1 MAELLHRLGTF
12 AARRAWTVIV
22 AWAVILGVVVGGF
35 LLGSKGL
42 SSSFDIPGTASGDVI
57 AKLQEELPDFSGASG
72 AVVFR
77 TADGSALTDEQKS
90 GISGLVASAGDLPDV
105 ARVTDPFSTQ
115 QQLDDQRQQVVD
127 GRQQLAD
134 ARAQAESGAQQLDAG
149 TAQLDAGQQQL
160 DAARAQLEAAP
171 LPTAQKQ
178 AQLEALDQQ
187 QAQLDQQRAALA
199 QQQTQVTD
207 GVAQIS
213 AQETQLADGAEL
225 LSFAD
230 AIRLVSDDA
239 STAIVN
245 VGFSEPRLELSEASK
260 DAVVEHFTAE
270 PVPGVDVAFNTEI
283 AQGVPEILG
292 VGEAI
297 GVAIAAIVLVV
308 VLGSVLAAAFPIV
321 TALVGVA
328 IGAMATL
335 SFSGVVQ
342 MASVTPILGVM
353 LGLAVGIDYA
363 LFILYR
369 HRRQLLQ
376 GAEVVESIGLA
387 NGTAGNA
394 VVFAGTTVIVALLAL
409 NITGIPFLGLM
420 GTAGAVSVL
429 VAVLIAVSLIPALLG
444 LAGPRILTRKAR
456 ARATAAADA
465 MERPRR
471 AAGSA
476 PAPVDSAEHPRRAA
490 RSAEPPV
497 DSAEHPRRAARTG
510 SIATVSAVKPMSTL
524 RAVLTMVIATLALLV
539 VAIPALSMRLGLPDG
554 GSEAED
560 STAYQAFTWTDQAF
574 GAGANAPLLVTAT
587 LPAGTA
593 EADVQGIQLD
603 VARELFAQD
612 DVAAVAPVAV
622 SDDRTLAAFQVIP
635 KEGPNA
641 VSTEQLVRDLRSL
654 PAVDGDIELAV
665 AGAAAINID
674 ISEGLADVLPIYL
687 VVVVGLSFLIMIMVF
702 RSLLVPLI
710 ATVGFVLSL
719 FATYG
724 AVTAVF
730 QWGWLGGILGVHN
743 PGPILSFL
751 PVILVGILFGL
762 AMDYQLF
769 LATGMREAWAHGA
782 APRLAVAQGFRAG
795 RTVVTAA
802 AIIMIAVFSGFIA
815 SDAVIIKSMGL
826 GLALGVLFDAFIV
839 RMLLIPA
846 IMHVLGG
853 SAWWLPRW
861 LDRIVPNV
869 DVEGSALERRHPAH
883 HDA

>member
-22 AWAVILGVVVGGF
+22 AWTVILGVVVGGF
-35 LLGSKGL
+35 LLGFKGL

-57 AKLQEELPDFSGASG
+57 AKLQDELPDFSGASG
-72 AVVFR
+72 SVVFR
-77 TADGSALTDEQKS
+77 TTDGSALTDEQKS
-90 GISGLVASAGDLPDV
+90 EISALVSSAGDLPDV

-115 QQLDDQRQQVVD
+115 KQLDDQRQQVAD

-134 ARAQAESGAQQLDAG
+134 ARAQAESGQQQLDAG
-149 TAQLDAGQQQL
+149 KAQLDAGQQQL
-160 DAARAQLEAAP
+160 DAGRAQIEAAP
-171 LPTAQKQ
+171 LPAAQKQ
-178 AQLEALDQQ
+178 AQLSALDEQ
-187 QAQLDQQRAALA
+187 QAQLDQQRATLE

-207 GVAQIS
+207 GLAQIA

-230 AIRLVSDDA
+230 AIRLVSDDG

-245 VGFSEPRLELSEASK
+245 VSFDKPRLELSETSK
-260 DAVVEHFTAE
+260 EAVVEHFSE
-270 PVPGVDVAFNTEI
+270 PVAATDVAFNTEI
-283 AQGVPEILG
+283 SQGIPEIFG
-292 VGEAI
+292 VGEVI
-297 GVAIAAIVLVV
+297 GVAVAGVVLLV
-308 VLGSVLAAAFPIV
+308 VLGSLLAASFPIV
-321 TALVGVA
+321 TAIVGVA

-342 MASVTPILGVM
+342 MASVTPFLGVM

-376 GAEVVESIGLA
+376 GADVVESIGLA

-394 VVFAGTTVIVALLAL
+394 VVFAGSTVIVALLAL

-429 VAVLIAVSLIPALLG
+429 VAVLIAVSLTPALLG
-444 LAGPRILTRKAR
+444 LAGTRILSRR
-456 ARATAAADA
+456 ARAKAV
-465 MERPRR
+465 
-471 AAGSA
+471 AAGEA
-476 PAPVDSAEHPRRAA
+476 V
-490 RSAEPPV
+490 
-497 DSAEHPRRAARTG
+497 EHPRRAARTAAADADEHPRRAAR
-510 SIATVSAVKPMSTL
+510 IETVPVATSGRPVRPMSTL
-524 RAVLTMVIATLALLV
+524 RAVVTMVVAIAALLV
-539 VAIPALSMRLGLPDG
+539 IAIPALSMRLGLPDG

-560 STAYQAFTWTDQAF
+560 SSGYKAFTWSEQAF
-574 GAGANAPLLVTAT
+574 GAGSNAPLLVTAA
-587 LPAGTA
+587 LPQGTA
-593 EADVQGIQLD
+593 EADVQGLQLQI
-603 VARELFAQD
+603 ARELFDQD

-641 VSTEQLVRDLRSL
+641 VSTERLVRDLRSL
-654 PAVDGDIELAV
+654 PPVNGDIELGV

-687 VVVVGLSFLIMIMVF
+687 IVVVGLSFLIMVAVF

-710 ATVGFVLSL
+710 ATGGFVLSL
-719 FATYG
+719 FATFG

-730 QWGWLGGILGVHN
+730 QWGWLGDLFGVHN

-769 LATGMREAWAHGA
+769 LTTGMREAWAHGA
-782 APRLAVAQGFRAG
+782 KPRLAVALGFRAG
-795 RTVVTAA
+795 RTVVAAA
-802 AIIMIAVFSGFIA
+802 AIIMIAVFSGFIT
-815 SDAVIIKSMGL
+815 SEAVIIKSFGL
-826 GLALGVLFDAFIV
+826 GLALGVLLDAFLV
-839 RMLLIPA
+839 RMLLVPA
-846 IMHVLGG
+846 IMHVVGG
-853 SAWWLPRW
+853 AAWWLPRW
-861 LDRIVPNV
+861 LDRLIPNV

-883 HDA
+883 HG

>member
-1 MAELLHRLGTF
+1 MAELLHRLGTL

-22 AWAVILGVVVGGF
+22 AWVVILGVVGGGF
-35 LLGSKGL
+35 AIGFTGL

-57 AKLQEELPDFSGASG
+57 AELQDELPDFSGASG

-77 TADGSALTDEQKS
+77 TSDGSALTDAQKS
-90 GISGLVASAGDLPDV
+90 DITALVDSAGDLPDV
-105 ARVTDPFSTQ
+105 ARVTDPFEAQT
-115 QQLDDQRQQVVD
+115 QLDTQRQQVVD

-134 ARAQAESGAQQLDAG
+134 ARAQAESGQ
-149 TAQLDAGQQQL
+149 AQLDAGVAQLDQGQQQL
-160 DAARAQLEAAP
+160 DTGRAQLDAAP
-171 LPTAQKQ
+171 LPDAQKQ
-178 AQLEALDQQ
+178 AQLDELDQQ

-199 QQQTQVTD
+199 QQQTQLTD
-207 GVAQIS
+207 GLAEIS
-213 AQETQLADGAEL
+213 AQETQLAEGAEL

-230 AIRLVSDDA
+230 AIRLVSDDG

-245 VGFSEPRLELSEASK
+245 VSFGEPRLELSESSK
-260 DAVVEHFTAE
+260 EAVVEHFTAD
-270 PVPGVDVAFNTEI
+270 PVDGVDVAFNTEI
-283 AQGVPEILG
+283 SQGVPEILG

-297 GVAIAAIVLVV
+297 GVAVAAIVLIV
-308 VLGSVLAAAFPIV
+308 VLGSLLAASFPII

-335 SFSGVVQ
+335 SFSGLVQ

-376 GAEVVESIGLA
+376 GADVVESIGLA

-394 VVFAGTTVIVALLAL
+394 VVFAGMTVIVALLAL

-420 GTAGAVSVL
+420 GTAGAVSVF
-429 VAVLIAVSLIPALLG
+429 VAVLIAVSLTPALLG
-444 LAGPRILTRKAR
+444 LAGSRILSRR
-456 ARATAAADA
+456 ARSRIAAAGEA
-465 MERPRR
+465 T
-471 AAGSA
+471 
-476 PAPVDSAEHPRRAA
+476 HPRRAA
-490 RSAEPPV
+490 RAGAPV
-497 DSAEHPRRAARTG
+497 ADAAQHPRRAARTG
-510 SIATVSAVKPMSTL
+510 AVATVPTAKPMSTL
-524 RAVLTMVIATLALLV
+524 RAVVTMVVAIAALLI

-560 STAYQAFTWTDQAF
+560 STAYQAFTWTEDAF
-574 GAGANAPLLVTAT
+574 GAGANAPLLITAA

-593 EADVQGIQLD
+593 DADVQGLQLE
-603 VARELFAQD
+603 VARELFALD

-622 SDDRTLAAFQVIP
+622 SDDRALAAFQVIP
-635 KEGPNA
+635 QEGPNA
-641 VSTEQLVRDLRSL
+641 VSTEQLVRDLRAL
-654 PAVDGDIELAV
+654 PPVDGDIELGV

-687 VVVVGLSFLIMIMVF
+687 VVVVGLSFLIMVMVF

-710 ATVGFVLSL
+710 ATAGFVLSL

-730 QWGWLGGILGVHN
+730 QWGWLGEVLGVHN
-743 PGPILSFL
+743 AGPILSFL

-782 APRLAVAQGFRAG
+782 SPRLAVAQGFRAG
-795 RTVVTAA
+795 RTVVSAA

-815 SDAVIIKSMGL
+815 SDSVIIKSMGL
-826 GLALGVLFDAFIV
+826 GLALGVLFDAFVV
-839 RMLLIPA
+839 RMLLMPA
-846 IMHVLGG
+846 VMHVLGG

-861 LDRIVPNV
+861 LDRVVPNV

-883 HDA
+883 H

>member
-22 AWAVILGVVVGGF
+22 AWVVILGVVGGGF
-35 LLGSKGL
+35 AIGFKGL

-57 AKLQEELPDFSGASG
+57 AELQDELPDFSGASG

-77 TADGSALTDEQKS
+77 TSDGSALTDAQK
-90 GISGLVASAGDLPDV
+90 GDITTLVDSAGDLPDV
-105 ARVTDPFSTQ
+105 ARVTDPFEAQ
-115 QQLDDQRQQVVD
+115 AQLDTQRQQVVD

-134 ARAQAESGAQQLDAG
+134 ARAQAEAGQAQLDAG
-149 TAQLDAGQQQL
+149 AAQLDQGQQQL
-160 DAARAQLEAAP
+160 DAGRAQLDAAP
-171 LPTAQKQ
+171 LPDAQKQ
-178 AQLEALDQQ
+178 AQFDELDQQ
-187 QAQLDQQRAALA
+187 QTQLDQQRAALA

-207 GVAQIS
+207 GLAQI
-213 AQETQLADGAEL
+213 ATQETQLAEGAEL

-230 AIRLVSDDA
+230 AIRLVSDDG

-245 VGFSEPRLELSEASK
+245 VSFGEPRLELSEASK
-260 DAVVEHFTAE
+260 EAVVEHFTAD
-270 PVPGVDVAFNTEI
+270 PVDGVDVAFNTEI
-283 AQGVPEILG
+283 SQGVPEILG

-297 GVAIAAIVLVV
+297 GVAVAAIVLIV
-308 VLGSVLAAAFPIV
+308 VLGSLLAASFPII

-335 SFSGVVQ
+335 SFSGLVQ

-376 GAEVVESIGLA
+376 GADVVESIGLA

-394 VVFAGTTVIVALLAL
+394 VVFAGMTVIVALLAL

-420 GTAGAVSVL
+420 GTAGAVSVF
-429 VAVLIAVSLIPALLG
+429 VAVLIAVSLTPALLG
-444 LAGPRILTRKAR
+444 LAGLRILSRR
-456 ARATAAADA
+456 ARSRIAAAGEA
-465 MERPRR
+465 T
-471 AAGSA
+471 
-476 PAPVDSAEHPRRAA
+476 HPRRAA
-490 RSAEPPV
+490 RAGAPV
-497 DSAEHPRRAARTG
+497 ADAAQHPRRAARTG
-510 SIATVSAVKPMSTL
+510 TVATVSAAKPMSTL
-524 RAVLTMVIATLALLV
+524 RAVVTMVVAVAALLV

-560 STAYQAFTWTDQAF
+560 STAYQAFTWTEDAF
-574 GAGANAPLLVTAT
+574 GAGANAPLLITAA

-593 EADVQGIQLD
+593 DADVQGLQLE

-635 KEGPNA
+635 QEGPNA
-641 VSTEQLVRDLRSL
+641 VSTEQLVRDLRAL
-654 PAVDGDIELAV
+654 PPVDGDIELGV

-687 VVVVGLSFLIMIMVF
+687 VVVVGLSFLIMVMVF

-710 ATVGFVLSL
+710 ATAGFVLSL

-730 QWGWLGGILGVHN
+730 QWGWLGEVLGVHN

-782 APRLAVAQGFRAG
+782 SPRLAVAQGFRAG
-795 RTVVTAA
+795 RTVVSAA

-815 SDAVIIKSMGL
+815 SDSVIIKSMGL

-839 RMLLIPA
+839 RMLLMPA
-846 IMHVLGG
+846 VMHVLGG

-861 LDRIVPNV
+861 LDRVIPNV

-883 HDA
+883 H

>member
-12 AARRAWTVIV
+12 AARRAWTMIA
-22 AWAVILGVVVGGF
+22 AWAVILGLVVGGF
-35 LLGSKGL
+35 LIGFRGL
-42 SSSFDIPGTASGDVI
+42 SSSFDIPGTASGDVV
-57 AKLQEELPDFSGASG
+57 AHLQDELPDFSGASG
-72 AVVFR
+72 TVVFR
-77 TADGSALTDEQKS
+77 TDDGAALTDAQKS
-90 GISGLVASAGDLPDV
+90 EISALVSSAGALPDV
-105 ARVTDPFSTQ
+105 ARVTDPFTTQ
-115 QQLDDQRQQVVD
+115 QQLDDQRQQLVD

-134 ARAQAESGAQQLDAG
+134 ARAQAELGQQQLDAG
-149 TAQLDAGQQQL
+149 KAQLDAGQEQL
-160 DAARAQLEAAP
+160 DAGRAEVEAAP
-171 LPTAQKQ
+171 LPAVQKQ
-178 AQLEALDQQ
+178 AQLDALNEQ
-187 QAQLDQQRAALA
+187 QAQLDQQRAALE

-207 GVAQIS
+207 GLTQIA

-230 AIRLVSDDA
+230 AIRLVSDDG

-245 VGFSEPRLELSEASK
+245 VSFDKPRLELPEASK
-260 DAVVEHFTAE
+260 EAVVEHFSTS
-270 PVPGVDVAFNTEI
+270 VSGVDVAFNTEI
-283 AQGVPEILG
+283 SQGIPEIFG
-292 VGEAI
+292 VGEVI
-297 GVAIAAIVLVV
+297 GIAVAGVVLLV
-308 VLGSVLAAAFPIV
+308 VLGSLLAASFPIV
-321 TALVGVA
+321 TAIVGVA

-342 MASVTPILGVM
+342 MASVTPFLGVM

-376 GAEVVESIGLA
+376 GADVIESIGLA

-394 VVFAGTTVIVALLAL
+394 VVFAGSTVIVALLAL

-429 VAVLIAVSLIPALLG
+429 VAVLIAVSLTPALLG
-444 LAGPRILTRKAR
+444 LAGTRILSRR
-456 ARATAAADA
+456 ARAKAAAA
-465 MERPRR
+465 GENGQPRR
-471 AAGSA
+471 VA
-476 PAPVDSAEHPRRAA
+476 PLDVEGRAA
-490 RSAEPPV
+490 RVDTAPV
-497 DSAEHPRRAARTG
+497 VTARREVR
-510 SIATVSAVKPMSTL
+510 PMSTV
-524 RAVLTMVIATLALLV
+524 RAVVTMVVAIAALLV
-539 VAIPALSMRLGLPDG
+539 IALPALSMRLGLPDG

-560 STAYQAFTWTDQAF
+560 SSGYKAFTWTEQAF
-574 GAGANAPLLVTAT
+574 GAGSNAPLLVTAA
-587 LPAGTA
+587 LPDGTA
-593 EADVQGIQLD
+593 EADVQSLQLQ

-635 KEGPNA
+635 AEGPNA
-641 VSTEQLVRDLRSL
+641 VSTEQLVRDLRAL
-654 PAVDGDIELAV
+654 PPVNGDIELGV

-674 ISEGLADVLPIYL
+674 ISEGLADVLPVYL
-687 VVVVGLSFLIMIMVF
+687 IVVVGLSFLIMVMVF

-710 ATVGFVLSL
+710 ATGGFVLSL
-719 FATYG
+719 FATFG

-730 QWGWLGGILGVHN
+730 QWGWLGDLFGVHN

-769 LATGMREAWAHGA
+769 LTTGMREAWAHGA
-782 APRLAVAQGFRAG
+782 KPRLAVAQGFRAG

-802 AIIMIAVFSGFIA
+802 AIIMIAVFSGFIT
-815 SDAVIIKSMGL
+815 SEAVIIKSFGL
-826 GLALGVLFDAFIV
+826 GLALGVLLDAFLV
-839 RMLLIPA
+839 RMLLVPA

-853 SAWWLPRW
+853 AAWWLPRW
-861 LDRIVPNV
+861 LDRVIPNV

-883 HDA
+883 HG

>member
-12 AARRAWTVIV
+12 AARRAWTVIA
-22 AWAVILGVVVGGF
+22 AWVVILGVVGGGF
-35 LLGSKGL
+35 AIGFTGL

-57 AKLQEELPDFSGASG
+57 AELQDELPDFSGASG

-77 TADGSALTDEQKS
+77 TSDGSALTDAQK
-90 GISGLVASAGDLPDV
+90 GDITTLVDSAGDLPDV
-105 ARVTDPFSTQ
+105 ARVTDPFEAQ
-115 QQLDDQRQQVVD
+115 AQLDTQRQQVVD

-134 ARAQAESGAQQLDAG
+134 ARAQAEAGQAQLDAG
-149 TAQLDAGQQQL
+149 AAQLDQGQQQL
-160 DAARAQLEAAP
+160 DAGRAQLDAAP
-171 LPTAQKQ
+171 LPDAQKQ
-178 AQLEALDQQ
+178 AQFDELDQQ
-187 QAQLDQQRAALA
+187 QTQLDQQRAALA

-207 GVAQIS
+207 GLAQI
-213 AQETQLADGAEL
+213 ATQETQLAEGAEL

-230 AIRLVSDDA
+230 AIRLVSDDG

-245 VGFSEPRLELSEASK
+245 VSFGEPRLELSEASK
-260 DAVVEHFTAE
+260 EAVVEHFTAD
-270 PVPGVDVAFNTEI
+270 PVDGVDVAFNTEI
-283 AQGVPEILG
+283 SQGVPEILG

-297 GVAIAAIVLVV
+297 GVAVAAIVLIV
-308 VLGSVLAAAFPIV
+308 VLGSLLAASFPII

-335 SFSGVVQ
+335 SFSGLVQ

-376 GAEVVESIGLA
+376 GADVVESIGLA

-394 VVFAGTTVIVALLAL
+394 VVFAGMTVIVALLAL

-420 GTAGAVSVL
+420 GTAGAVSVF
-429 VAVLIAVSLIPALLG
+429 VAVLIAVSLTPALLG
-444 LAGPRILTRKAR
+444 LAGLRILSRR
-456 ARATAAADA
+456 ARSRIAAAGEA
-465 MERPRR
+465 T
-471 AAGSA
+471 
-476 PAPVDSAEHPRRAA
+476 HPRRAA
-490 RSAEPPV
+490 RAGAPV
-497 DSAEHPRRAARTG
+497 ADAAQHPRRAARTG
-510 SIATVSAVKPMSTL
+510 TVATVSAAKPMSTL
-524 RAVLTMVIATLALLV
+524 RAVVTMVVAVAALLV

-560 STAYQAFTWTDQAF
+560 STAYQAFTWTEDAF
-574 GAGANAPLLVTAT
+574 GAGANAPLLITAA

-593 EADVQGIQLD
+593 DADVQGLQLE

-635 KEGPNA
+635 QEGPNA
-641 VSTEQLVRDLRSL
+641 VSTEQLVRDLRAL
-654 PAVDGDIELAV
+654 PPVDGDIELGV

-687 VVVVGLSFLIMIMVF
+687 VVVVGLSFLIMVMVF

-710 ATVGFVLSL
+710 ATAGFVLSL

-730 QWGWLGGILGVHN
+730 QWGWLGEVLGVHN

-782 APRLAVAQGFRAG
+782 SPRLAVAQGFRAG
-795 RTVVTAA
+795 RTVVSAA

-815 SDAVIIKSMGL
+815 SDSVIIKSMGL

-839 RMLLIPA
+839 RMLLMPA
-846 IMHVLGG
+846 VMHVLGG

-861 LDRIVPNV
+861 LDRVIPNV

-883 HDA
+883 H